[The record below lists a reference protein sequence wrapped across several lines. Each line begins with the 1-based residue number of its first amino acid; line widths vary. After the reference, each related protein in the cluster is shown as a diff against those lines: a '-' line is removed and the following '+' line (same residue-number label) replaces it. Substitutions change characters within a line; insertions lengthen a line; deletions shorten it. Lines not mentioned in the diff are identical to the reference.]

1 MQKRAYTG
9 ITAIVFGVF
18 ALLTAT
24 SSANA
29 DQPSVFGVF
38 ALLAASSS
46 ADAGE
51 PSVCGESYRGDPAYD
66 RACLVKGVVGDAG
79 ALWYS
84 TPKGIKGKEV
94 DDAMNRRSICK
105 YAYRHGGIKRAATEL
120 VTDLTYDAYTNHK
133 QVNAWV
139 VSNARVDCKTMGYRV

>member
-1 MQKRAYTG
+1 MQKRTYTG

-29 DQPSVFGVF
+29 NQPSICETG
-38 ALLAASSS
+38 
-46 ADAGE
+46 
-51 PSVCGESYRGDPAYD
+51 YRGDPAYD
-66 RACLVKGVVGDAG
+66 RACLTTGVVGDAG

-84 TPKGIKGKEV
+84 TPKGTKGKEV

>member
-1 MQKRAYTG
+1 MRIKITSGLMWAG
-9 ITAIVFGVF
+9 ITAGMWALF
-18 ALLTAT
+18 AP
-24 SSANA
+24 NA
-29 DQPSVFGVF
+29 DAVTPRHATVNPSICETG
-38 ALLAASSS
+38 
-46 ADAGE
+46 
-51 PSVCGESYRGDPAYD
+51 YRGDPAYD
-66 RACLVKGVVGDAG
+66 RACLTTGVVGDAG

-84 TPKGIKGKEV
+84 TPKGVKGKEV